1 MLLQPFS
8 PLRLLLFISVPV
20 VLWSCKM
27 NEKEQYAIKDFS
39 PSLQPHLKNRV
50 SRGIVYNHD
59 NTLRNMATD
68 KDLIHLAQSEHPIL
82 RAEALTE
89 MLDRKSFRQFDL
101 IMSHLD
107 DTALVQVYMGEFGIF
122 QRTVSDNMLLDGDIV
137 WDSQSQKDSAIEKVL
152 LKHNS
157 LSSAYYILRKIKP
170 QEKYYAAI
178 RTMATRPIDLSVYEI
193 ETRFDLIEHAL
204 YGLAAFKKQQDIPLI
219 KKQMINHRWQLSYV
233 SFNLMENFPDTAYFE
248 VLKAYYRRDFFRS
261 TGHSRDGFSGPVI
274 DRADPEDFIKA
285 LVMQKTDSSASL
297 LDALLTRL
305 PSENCMPGNKFIID
319 QVIREIW
326 EHPCIAY
333 EGLRKKIRIRAE
345 AMLKKEHS
353 GIIPYD
359 PNYDLAIDTTKRAI
373 RGW

>member
-8 PLRLLLFISVPV
+8 QLRLLLFIFLPV

-27 NEKEQYAIKDFS
+27 NDKEQYAIKDFS
-39 PSLQPHLKNRV
+39 PSLQPHLKNMV
-50 SRGIVYNHD
+50 SRGIVYNHS

-68 KDLIHLAQSEHPIL
+68 KDLIHLVQSEHAIL

-107 DTALVQVYMGEFGIF
+107 DTALIQVYMGEFGIF

-137 WDSQSQKDSAIEKVL
+137 WDSQVQKDSVIEKVL
-152 LKHNS
+152 LKHNF
-157 LSSAYYILRKIKP
+157 LSSAYYILRNIKP

-204 YGLAAFKKQQDIPLI
+204 FGLAEFKKPQDIPLI
-219 KKQMINHRWQLSYV
+219 KKQMLNHRWQLSYV

-261 TGHSRDGFSGPVI
+261 TGHSRDGFSGTVI
-274 DRADPEDFIKA
+274 DRADPKDFIKA
-285 LVMQKTDSSASL
+285 LVIQKTDSSASL

-305 PSENCMPGNKFIID
+305 PSENCMPNNKYITD
-319 QVIREIW
+319 QVIREVW
-326 EHPCIAY
+326 EYPCIAY
-333 EGLRKKIRIRAE
+333 EGLRKKIRTRAE
-345 AMLKKEHS
+345 AMLKKEQS

-359 PNYDLAIDTTKRAI
+359 PNYDLAVDTTKRVI